1 MTNRIRSVWQALNAS
16 YWFYP
21 GLFALTAL
29 VLSVATVELDRAGWA
44 DRVAAIEWLHPA
56 QPGGASNMLTV
67 IASSMIA
74 VASTVFSIT
83 IAAVVYA
90 SGTYGPRLLTN
101 FMENRGN
108 QLSLATF
115 IGTFVYGL
123 AVLRTVRNAG
133 EDEVAGAFVPQLSML
148 VAYFLMALSIAVLV
162 YFLNHIPASIRI
174 NSVLQGIGE
183 RLIGDIRS
191 RFPAPARLHQEPD
204 SAGGKPVTACG
215 TGYVQQIAFDQL
227 EQIGAESGAGMQ
239 LAVRAGDFVHPG
251 VPLAHWCGH
260 EPPDQ
265 DDVTRLRAAFTLG
278 GMRTPAQDLHFLI
291 DELVE
296 IALRALSP
304 GINDP
309 FTAITALHWLG
320 AATSELSHR
329 DLEADS
335 LADPDGALTHVR
347 LLGDDFAHYL
357 QRGFGTMRS
366 ALATSPAAAMVAL
379 ECMGHAIVFA
389 TDDRRSAIREEG
401 GRLIAQARASL
412 TGPDLADVEAGYD
425 RFLSPLSECG

>member
-1 MTNRIRSVWQALNAS
+1 MGNRLRSIWQGLNAS

-29 VLSVATVELDRAGWA
+29 ILSVVTVELDRAGWA
-44 DRVAAIEWLHPA
+44 ERLAAIAWLHPA
-56 QPGGASNMLTV
+56 QPDGASNMLTV
-67 IASSMIA
+67 IAGSMIG

-115 IGTFVYGL
+115 IGTFVFSLG
-123 AVLRTVRNAG
+123 VLRTVRSDSEN
-133 EDEVAGAFVPQLSML
+133 ETIGAFVPQLSLL
-148 VAYFLMALSIAVLV
+148 VAYLLMALSIAVLV

-183 RLIGDIRS
+183 RLIADIRT
-191 RFPAPARLHQEPD
+191 RFPHPASP
-204 SAGGKPVTACG
+204 AGTDDRSEGLAITAND
-215 TGYVQQIAFDQL
+215 TGYVQQIAFDAL
-227 EQIGAESGAGMQ
+227 EQVGASAGATIR
-239 LAVRAGDFVHPG
+239 LTVRAGDFVHG
-251 VPLAHWCGH
+251 QVPLVLWCNGGAPGSD
-260 EPPDQ
+260 ELA
-265 DDVTRLRAAFTLG
+265 RLRAAFTLG

-320 AATSELSHR
+320 AATAELAAR
-329 DLEADS
+329 DLGEDS
-335 LADPDGALTHVR
+335 LADPDGRLRHVR

-366 ALATSPAAAMVAL
+366 ALATSPAAALVAF
-379 ECMGHAIVFA
+379 ESMGYAAIASDNARKVL
-389 TDDRRSAIREEG
+389 IIEEG
-401 GRLIAQARASL
+401 HRLLAQARTAL
-412 TGPDLADVEAGYD
+412 AGPDLAQVEQAYAGFAG
-425 RFLSPLSECG
+425 RLSGTG

>member
-1 MTNRIRSVWQALNAS
+1 MGNRLRSIWQGLNAS

-29 VLSVATVELDRAGWA
+29 ILSVVTVELDRAGWA
-44 DRVAAIEWLHPA
+44 ERLEAIAWLHPA
-56 QPGGASNMLTV
+56 QPDGASNMLTV
-67 IASSMIA
+67 IAGSMIG

-115 IGTFVYGL
+115 IGTFVFSLG
-123 AVLRTVRNAG
+123 VLRTVRSADEG
-133 EDEVAGAFVPQLSML
+133 EIAGAFVPQLSLL
-148 VAYFLMALSIAVLV
+148 VAYLLMALSIAVLV

-183 RLIGDIRS
+183 RLIGDIRT
-191 RFPAPARLHQEPD
+191 RFLHPAGPDRHDPGTADETIPAD
-204 SAGGKPVTACG
+204 D
-215 TGYVQQIAFDQL
+215 TGYIQQIAFDRL
-227 EQIGAESGAGMQ
+227 EQVGAGSGATLR
-239 LAVRAGDFVHPG
+239 LAVRAGDFVHRG
-251 VPLAHWCGH
+251 VALVHWSGASS
-260 EPPDQ
+260 PD
-265 DDVTRLRAAFTLG
+265 DAAQTTVRSAFALG
-278 GMRTPAQDLHFLI
+278 GMRTAAQDLHFLI

-320 AATSELSHR
+320 AATAELAER
-329 DLEADS
+329 DLGADS
-335 LADPDGALTHVR
+335 LADPDGKLRHVR

-366 ALATSPAAAMVAL
+366 ALATSPAAAQVAF
-379 ECMGHAIVFA
+379 ECMAHAAMACPDPRRDDMLAEGH
-389 TDDRRSAIREEG
+389 
-401 GRLIAQARASL
+401 RLLAQARTAL
-412 TGPDLADVEAGYD
+412 AGPDLTQVEQAYAGFTG
-425 RFLSPLSECG
+425 RLSGAG

>member
-1 MTNRIRSVWQALNAS
+1 MTNRIRSTWQALNAS

-21 GLFALTAL
+21 GLFALAAL
-29 VLSVATVELDRAGWA
+29 ALSLVTVELDRAGWA
-44 DRVAAIEWLHPA
+44 ERVAAIEWLHPA
-56 QPGGASNMLTV
+56 QPGGAANMLTV
-67 IASSMIA
+67 IASSMIG

-115 IGTFVYGL
+115 IGTFVFSLG
-123 AVLRTVRNAG
+123 VLRTVRSDG
-133 EDEVAGAFVPQLSML
+133 ENEIIGAFVPQLSLL
-148 VAYFLMALSIAVLV
+148 VAYLLMALSIAVLV

-191 RFPAPARLHQEPD
+191 RFPEPAGEDRGDQRGDGETI
-204 SAGGKPVTACG
+204 TAND

-227 EQIGAESGAGMQ
+227 EQVGAKSGATIRLM
-239 LAVRAGDFVHPG
+239 VRAGDFVHPS
-251 VPLAHWCGH
+251 VPLAHWTANG
-260 EPPDQ
+260 PPDG
-265 DDVTRLRAAFTLG
+265 DEVSRLRAAFTLG

-320 AATSELSHR
+320 AATAELAHR
-329 DLEADS
+329 DLGADS
-335 LADPDGALTHVR
+335 LADPDGTLTHVR

-366 ALATSPAAAMVAL
+366 ALATSPTAAMVAL
-379 ECMGHAIVFA
+379 ESMARAAAFA
-389 TDDRRSAIREEG
+389 TDDRRTAVRDEG
-401 GRLIAQARASL
+401 GRLIAQVRAAL
-412 TGPDLADVEAGYD
+412 TGPDLADVEASYGA
-425 RFLSPLSECG
+425 FLGSVSESV